1 MSSLP
6 GRQPPSPAFLDPQAG
21 HIMPYQWTDPLPPID
36 GQSPP
41 VARLR
46 LWPHRSLPRTG
57 FVGFFGVTAG
67 LASLPLLTVLGSP
80 VLWGL
85 LPFCVLTLGALWAAL
100 QFSYKTG
107 EVREE
112 LQLWPD
118 RVLLTRH
125 EPRRPPRSWEA
136 NPHWI
141 RAALHE
147 TGGPVP
153 NYLTLSGA
161 GRTVE
166 IGAFLSEDERLEL
179 KPEIENALRQ
189 LG

>member
-1 MSSLP
+1 
-6 GRQPPSPAFLDPQAG
+6 
-21 HIMPYQWTDPLPPID
+21 MPYQWTDPTPLPED
-36 GQSPP
+36 GTPP
-41 VARLR
+41 VAQLR

-57 FVGFFGVTAG
+57 FAGFFSGTAA
-67 LASLPLLTVLGSP
+67 LAALPMLTVLGSP

-85 LPFCVLTLGALWAAL
+85 LPFFVLTLGALWFAI
-100 QFSYKTG
+100 QVTYRSG

-112 LQLWPD
+112 LRLWPD

-125 EPRRPPRSWEA
+125 DPRRPPRRWEA

-141 RAALHE
+141 RTALHA

-153 NYLTLSGA
+153 NYLTLTGA

-166 IGAFLSEDERLEL
+166 LGAFLSEEERVEL
-179 KPEIENALRQ
+179 RPEIEAALRR
-189 LG
+189 LR

>member
-1 MSSLP
+1 
-6 GRQPPSPAFLDPQAG
+6 
-21 HIMPYQWTDPLPPID
+21 MPYTWTDPTTATE
-36 GQSPP
+36 GQPSP

-57 FVGFFGVTAG
+57 FVGFFGGTAA

-85 LPFCVLTLGALWAAL
+85 LPFLVVTMGALWIAI

-107 EVREE
+107 EVQEE

-118 RVLLTRH
+118 RVLLTRQ
-125 EPRRPPRSWEA
+125 EPRRPPRIWEA

-141 RAALHE
+141 RTALHT

-166 IGAFLSEDERLEL
+166 IGAFLSEEERLGL
-179 KPEIENALRQ
+179 RPEIEEALRR
-189 LG
+189 LR

>member
-1 MSSLP
+1 MPYRWTELGPPADGASLP
-6 GRQPPSPAFLDPQAG
+6 
-21 HIMPYQWTDPLPPID
+21 
-36 GQSPP
+36 
-41 VARLR
+41 VALLH

-57 FVGFFGVTAG
+57 FVGFFGGTAL
-67 LASLPLLTVLGSP
+67 LASLPLLMVLGSP

-85 LPFCVLTLGALWAAL
+85 LPFLVVTFAALWLAIQA
-100 QFSYKTG
+100 SYRTG

-112 LQLWPD
+112 LHLWPD
-118 RVLLTRH
+118 RVLLTRRD
-125 EPRRPPRSWEA
+125 RRGPPRCWEA

-153 NYLTLSGA
+153 NYLTLSGS

-166 IGAFLSEDERLEL
+166 IGAFLSEEERIEL
-179 KPEIENALRQ
+179 KLQLENALSR
-189 LG
+189 LR

>member
-1 MSSLP
+1 
-6 GRQPPSPAFLDPQAG
+6 
-21 HIMPYQWTDPLPPID
+21 MPYRWSEPATPAA
-36 GQSPP
+36 GAAPP
-41 VARLR
+41 VAELR
-46 LWPHRSLPRTG
+46 LWPHRSLPRGG
-57 FVGFFGVTAG
+57 FAGFFGGTAA
-67 LASLPLLTVLGSP
+67 LAALPMLVVLGSP

-85 LPFCVLTLGALWAAL
+85 LPFFVITLGGLWFAIQA
-100 QFSYKTG
+100 SYRTG

-112 LQLWPD
+112 LRLWSD
-118 RVLLTRH
+118 RVELTRH
-125 EPRRPPRSWEA
+125 DRRGPPRRWAA

-166 IGAFLSEDERLEL
+166 IGAFLSEEERIAL
-179 KPEIENALRQ
+179 KPLIEDALAR
-189 LG
+189 LR